1 MDKERIRNR
10 LAKFITSKW
19 TKWVGI
25 FILAILLCLL
35 LFDQILMPLFVRS
48 GQESTVP
55 DLLGLSPEEANAI
68 LKDKSLE
75 LRVIGEE
82 YDLKR
87 VAGTIIYQMPEPE
100 SKVKKGRRIKVVLS
114 KGGEKATVPQLKG
127 MTLRQAELA
136 LEGRGLKTGEPVFI
150 SSDSLPTDEVIES
163 FPSAGTTVPLSMEIR
178 VLINKG
184 DTLEVVK
191 VPKFKG
197 ENIKEVKSKIEK
209 SGLKLGKIK
218 YKVKNRLLPGTVLNQ
233 IPKEGAEVRKGSIV
247 ELEVSTT
254 D

>member
-1 MDKERIRNR
+1 MDNEKIK
-10 LAKFITSKW
+10 AKFTRFIKNKW
-19 TKWVGI
+19 LIKAGI
-25 FILAILLCLL
+25 FILAVLLFLL

-48 GQESTVP
+48 EQESTVP

-68 LKDKSLE
+68 LKDKGLE

-100 SKVKKGRRIKVVLS
+100 SKVKKGRKIKVVLS

-127 MTLRQAELA
+127 MTFRQAELA
-136 LEGRGLKTGEPVFI
+136 LEGRGLKIGEPVFI
-150 SSDSLPTDEVIES
+150 SADSLPADEVIES

-197 ENIKEVKSKIEK
+197 ENIKEIKSEIENF
-209 SGLKLGKIK
+209 GLKLGKIK
-218 YKVKNRLLPGTVLNQ
+218 YKVKNKLLPGTVLNQ

>member
-1 MDKERIRNR
+1 MDEERIKNKLVR
-10 LAKFITSKW
+10 FIANKW
-19 TKWVGI
+19 TKRVGI
-25 FILAILLCLL
+25 FFLAILIFLI
-35 LFDQILMPLFVRS
+35 LFDQLLMPVFVRL

-55 DLLGLSPEEANAI
+55 DLVGLTPDEANDM
-68 LKDKSLE
+68 LKDKGLE

-82 YDLKR
+82 YDLKK
-87 VAGTIIYQMPEPE
+87 VAGTIISQIPE
-100 SKVKKGRRIKVVLS
+100 SESRVKKGRKIKVVLS

-136 LEGRGLKTGEPVFI
+136 LEGRGLKIGEPVFI
-150 SSDSLPTDEVIES
+150 SADSLPADEVIES
-163 FPSAGTTVPLSMEIR
+163 FPSAGTTVPLNMEIR

-197 ENIKEVKSKIEK
+197 NNIKEVKSEIEK
-209 SGLKLGKIK
+209 SGLKLGKVK

>member
-1 MDKERIRNR
+1 
-10 LAKFITSKW
+10 
-19 TKWVGI
+19 
-25 FILAILLCLL
+25 
-35 LFDQILMPLFVRS
+35 
-48 GQESTVP
+48 
-55 DLLGLSPEEANAI
+55 
-68 LKDKSLE
+68 
-75 LRVIGEE
+75 
-82 YDLKR
+82 
-87 VAGTIIYQMPEPE
+87 
-100 SKVKKGRRIKVVLS
+100 
-114 KGGEKATVPQLKG
+114 
-127 MTLRQAELA
+127 MTFRQAELA
-136 LEGRGLKTGEPVFI
+136 LEGRGLKIGEPVFI
-150 SSDSLPTDEVIES
+150 SADSLPADEVIES

-197 ENIKEVKSKIEK
+197 KNIKEVKSKIEK